1 MNVLDGVAKELQM
14 NPEELMKE
22 SVKIYLNQKLSKVES
37 EIFILARK
45 YGVKDVFEL
54 DSRVKEGL
62 ISEKDAYEDYF
73 AYDNLEA
80 DRDKI
85 KKLLEEL

>member
-1 MNVLDGVAKELQM
+1 MNVIDGVAKELQM
-14 NPEELMKE
+14 KPEELMKE
-22 SVKIYLNQKLSKVES
+22 SVKTYLNQKLSKVES

-54 DSRVKEGL
+54 DARVKEGL
-62 ISEKDAYEDYF
+62 ISEKDAYDDYF

-80 DRDKI
+80 DREKI
-85 KKLLEEL
+85 KKLLEKM

>member
-1 MNVLDGVAKELQM
+1 MNVIDGVAKEL
-14 NPEELMKE
+14 LMDPDDLIKK
-22 SVKIYLNQKLSKVES
+22 SLKTYLNHKLSKIES
-37 EIFILARK
+37 EIFVLARK

-54 DSRVKEGL
+54 DARVKEGL
-62 ISEKDAYEDYF
+62 ISEKDAYDDYF

-85 KKLLEEL
+85 KKLLQEI

>member
-22 SVKIYLNQKLSKVES
+22 SVKTYLNQKLSKVES

-73 AYDNLEA
+73 AYDNLEV

-85 KKLLEEL
+85 KKLLEDL

>member
-1 MNVLDGVAKELQM
+1 MNVIDGIAKELLM
-14 NPEELMKE
+14 DPDELMKE
-22 SVKIYLNQKLSKVES
+22 SVKTYLNHKLSKVES

-54 DSRVKEGL
+54 DARVKEGL

-73 AYDNLEA
+73 AYDSLEA

-85 KKLLEEL
+85 KKLLQEI